1 MSTPSVPNASRVL
14 PSALMEE
21 CVGQRIWVLMK
32 GRKEMAATL
41 RGFDMYVNM
50 VLEDVDEFDTD
61 AQGKVTQTHL
71 DKILLN
77 GNNVTFI
84 IPGERPPDG
93 ATT

>member
-1 MSTPSVPNASRVL
+1 MATTSVPNSSLML

-50 VLEDVDEFDTD
+50 VLEDVEEYDTD
-61 AQGKVTQTHL
+61 ANGVVTRTHL

-77 GNNVTFI
+77 GNSVTFI
-84 IPGERPPDG
+84 IPGERPPD
-93 ATT
+93 AAPQ